1 MTDKLEQ
8 IKSTLIY
15 ERRYCTYLIQCCQMW
30 IDTNGLDAAFEK
42 SLIDDMMSRAY
53 SRAQEINKQLEAL
66 NH

>member
-1 MTDKLEQ
+1 
-8 IKSTLIY
+8 
-15 ERRYCTYLIQCCQMW
+15 MW